1 VQRDLR
7 AAVSRWS
14 WDELLGATDALVE
27 ADHVLKTGRSDP
39 DADLTRLVLSLTKSE
54 LSD

>member
-1 VQRDLR
+1 MAKVSPLLLIPPVVFAGL
-7 AAVSRWS
+7 AALFLW
-14 WDELLGATDALVE
+14 GM
-27 ADHVLKTGRSDP
+27 GRSDP